1 MSFCSTQPPTLTS
14 QVRATKNSELPV
26 LTGVGSG
33 ESNKDE
39 GLVVCQC
46 FFLLS
51 IKREFGI
58 AGSTFVSDS
67 ANAGT
72 CSETN
77 PWHGKTVMNNSTE
90 AECQSLLA
98 VCAVNR

>member
-1 MSFCSTQPPTLTS
+1 MSFCSAQTLTS

-26 LTGVGSG
+26 LSGVGSG

-39 GLVVCQC
+39 GLVVCQY

-58 AGSTFVSDS
+58 ADSTFLSD
-67 ANAGT
+67 AAHAGMPGQIRGT
-72 CSETN
+72 
-77 PWHGKTVMNNSTE
+77 GKRLRTIPPRLN
-90 AECQSLLA
+90 
-98 VCAVNR
+98 VNHY